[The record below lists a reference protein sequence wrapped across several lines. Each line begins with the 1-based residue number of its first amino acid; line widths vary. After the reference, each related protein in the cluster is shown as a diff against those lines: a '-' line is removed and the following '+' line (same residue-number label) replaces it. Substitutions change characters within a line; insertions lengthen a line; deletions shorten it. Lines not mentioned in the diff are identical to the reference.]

1 MALTPIGVLYL
12 ASLVNLISWSL
23 PDEDPDRTQPEDV
36 TGETIIAAERG
47 AILDRHGLVLAED
60 RCTWNLVVN
69 YLPEHRGLIVGME
82 DLGASSLTPEDV
94 VERVQILADGTGYP
108 FEDLWHALMVNPD
121 GEQVLRRGLTLAER
135 EFAMQA
141 FRRVPSSGLSLQQ
154 EFSRVYPNGR
164 VLSHVI
170 GLVGDKG
177 KPDKEGEKSDD
188 RPNSGFEAGLNDLL
202 AGTPGV
208 RHTIRVSG
216 KHGVDLALDNVE
228 AQAGQSVRTSLDL
241 ELSQYAHGQ
250 LTELQQEH
258 EPWRCFA
265 LAIEIETG
273 QILLME
279 GLPDYDSNNPLPSLT
294 TKADP
299 YSGEDKEFGWVNPA
313 MWNFEPG
320 STMKPLVAAYALE
333 RGDISEEQRFER
345 FGGKLYLPRRLRRD
359 VIEDTGT
366 MPPGDY
372 RAFEGI
378 VESSNI
384 VFAQIARTVGREG
397 MADIL
402 DFYGYHDKKF
412 EMLGLDQPF
421 MPRFSVSRAKIMRE
435 RGPDGMAYT
444 VPTMGYGQGFDVPPI
459 DHAMAIASIANGG
472 TLLEATFNPNAEA
485 KVRDQIF
492 SADTS
497 AYVREAMLGMVKK
510 EHRKWLPHRDE
521 LDYCGKSGTAMI
533 RGGPFL
539 EKYTSSFVCYGPYED
554 PEVLVLVVAYGTSYH
569 DRIGTHHF
577 GSKVAGPAAANI
589 LYRALE
595 LRGSLPT
602 NGNGGLDWDASPANL
617 DR

>member
-23 PDEDPDRTQPEDV
+23 PNEESELTPYQRV
-36 TGETIIAAERG
+36 TRDTVIAAERG

-60 RCTWNLVVN
+60 RCTWNLVIN
-69 YLPEHRGLIVGME
+69 YLPEHRGLIRGLE
-82 DLGASSLTPEDV
+82 AEGSSSLTPEDV
-94 VERVQILADGTGYP
+94 VARVQILADGTGVA
-108 FEDLWHALMVNPD
+108 FQDLWRALMVDPS
-121 GEQVLRRGLTLAER
+121 GRQVVRRGLTLRDRER
-135 EFAMQA
+135 AAQAMK
-141 FRRVPSSGLSLQQ
+141 RVPSSGLSLEQ

-177 KPDKEGEKSDD
+177 LLEDPTDD
-188 RPNSGFEAGLNDLL
+188 RPSSGFEAGLNDLL
-202 AGTPGV
+202 KGKEGK
-208 RHTIRVSG
+208 RHAISVSG

-241 ELSQYAHGQ
+241 ELSNYAHGQ
-250 LTELQQEH
+250 LVELMEEH
-258 EPWRCFA
+258 DPWRC
-265 LAIEIETG
+265 LVIAIEVKTG
-273 QILLME
+273 QILTMQ
-279 GLPDYDSNNPLPSLT
+279 GLPDYDSANPQASLVV
-294 TKADP
+294 KKDP
-299 YSGEDKEFGWVNPA
+299 FSGEEKGFGWVNPA

-320 STMKPLVAAYALE
+320 STMKPLVAAYALD
-333 RGDISEEQRFER
+333 RGDISPEQRFNR
-345 FGGKLYLPRRLRRD
+345 FGGKLYLPHRLRSD

-384 VFAQIARTVGREG
+384 VFAQIARAVGREG

-402 DFYGYHDKKF
+402 DFYGYHDQKF
-412 EMLGLDQPF
+412 SLTGLEQTF
-421 MPRFSVSRAKIMRE
+421 MPRRAVSRAKIMRE

-444 VPTMGYGQGFDVPPI
+444 VPTMGYGQGFDVPPL
-459 DHAMAIASIANGG
+459 DHALAIASIANGG
-472 TLLEATFNPNAEA
+472 ALLEATFNPNAEP
-485 KVRDQIF
+485 KVRAQLFD
-492 SADTS
+492 AETT
-497 AYVREAMLGMVKK
+497 AYVRDAMHGMVNK
-510 EHRKWLPHRDE
+510 ERRKWLPHREE
-521 LDYCGKSGTAMI
+521 LAYCGKSGTAMI

-539 EKYTSSFVCYGPYED
+539 NKYTSSFICYGPYED

-577 GSKVAGPAAANI
+577 GSKVSGPAAANV
-589 LYRALE
+589 LFRALE

-602 NGNGGLDWDASPANL
+602 KGSGGLDWTASPANL